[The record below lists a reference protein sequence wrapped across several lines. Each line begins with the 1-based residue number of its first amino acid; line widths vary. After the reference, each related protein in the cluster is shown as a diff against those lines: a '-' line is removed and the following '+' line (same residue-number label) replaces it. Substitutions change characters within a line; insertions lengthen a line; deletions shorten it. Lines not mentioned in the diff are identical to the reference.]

1 MKAVARSRLR
11 GDRGNANIEH
21 VLIYPVLLLFIFAI
35 IQTGVYFHARNM
47 ALAAAESGV
56 REGRIAASAQ
66 VGADT
71 AQDYLDQVANQ
82 TFTDVSVSSAGSS
95 PTEVQ
100 VTVTCTVP
108 SLFPGL
114 WDLDV
119 SQSARGPI
127 EAPR

>member
-1 MKAVARSRLR
+1 MKAMLRSRPR
-11 GDRGNANIEH
+11 GDRGNADIEH

-35 IQTGVYFHARNM
+35 VQTGVYFHARNM

-66 VGADT
+66 VGAET
-71 AQDYLDQVANQ
+71 AQSYLDQVANQ
-82 TFTDVSVSSAGSS
+82 TFTDVSVSAAGSS
-95 PTEVQ
+95 ATEVQ
-100 VTVTCTVP
+100 VTVTGTVP

-114 WDLDV
+114 WDIEV

>member
-1 MKAVARSRLR
+1 MKAVARSRMR

-21 VLIYPVLLLFIFAI
+21 VLIYPILLLFIFAI
-35 IQTGVYFHARNM
+35 IQTAVYFHARNM

-100 VTVTCTVP
+100 VTVTGTVP